1 MNRILFERILVF
13 IFVLSWVNF
22 PKIVYDK
29 FSWDF
34 MTAYHGKNLFPF
46 LLPIILLFVIYAYLR
61 SDWSAR
67 YKNSFI
73 GFFTML
79 INRSTIADQ
88 LLIILVCYMV
98 LINYL
103 TAIIDQSDAN
113 FRMVLPII
121 TAHFFYFF
129 YTRYSQLSIIDNI
142 NTYFYKCVVFSI
154 FLILILQLL
163 MFSGV
168 IPGLTG
174 IYSPEI
180 NEKIFSGIRVDGGHI
195 GYTSYLGTILLYLM
209 IFHSK
214 KLPIYYR
221 TAVYLTLFSV
231 LIINQTRGAL
241 LIAIIM
247 LFSYFISLKNI
258 KIFIAALSV
267 VILLLVVFWFLNV
280 DVSTHRLFT
289 YDSSTEARLYLMTET
304 FDVFTEKPLFGHG
317 SYFVENLRFG
327 KTVDQQ
333 IVHNYYLRFLTSYG
347 LIGFSIFLYYF
358 KHLFANKL
366 SFVNIMGLFVIFSI
380 FTFEPYLMWSIYI
393 IAIFSRIDQKKK
405 LYTT

>member
-67 YKNSFI
+67 YKNPFI

-88 LLIILVCYMV
+88 LFIILVCYMV

-142 NTYFYKCVVFSI
+142 NTYFAIVNVLRCYTWSYWH
-154 FLILILQLL
+154 IL
-163 MFSGV
+163 
-168 IPGLTG
+168 
-174 IYSPEI
+174 
-180 NEKIFSGIRVDGGHI
+180 
-195 GYTSYLGTILLYLM
+195 
-209 IFHSK
+209 
-214 KLPIYYR
+214 
-221 TAVYLTLFSV
+221 
-231 LIINQTRGAL
+231 TR
-241 LIAIIM
+241 
-247 LFSYFISLKNI
+247 
-258 KIFIAALSV
+258 
-267 VILLLVVFWFLNV
+267 
-280 DVSTHRLFT
+280 
-289 YDSSTEARLYLMTET
+289 
-304 FDVFTEKPLFGHG
+304 
-317 SYFVENLRFG
+317 
-327 KTVDQQ
+327 
-333 IVHNYYLRFLTSYG
+333 
-347 LIGFSIFLYYF
+347 
-358 KHLFANKL
+358 NK
-366 SFVNIMGLFVIFSI
+366 
-380 FTFEPYLMWSIYI
+380 
-393 IAIFSRIDQKKK
+393 
-405 LYTT
+405 